1 MHIVAPREQSSGGQG
16 GRKRIDKAE
25 RGWSVHPPIYCKRL
39 ILPPKYTSSYF
50 PILDVNL
57 RDVAV
62 GVDDVHI
69 GGYSDVDGGAARHT
83 CVPV

>member
-1 MHIVAPREQSSGGQG
+1 ME
-16 GRKRIDKAE
+16 
-25 RGWSVHPPIYCKRL
+25 WPPSNLLQEINFA
-39 ILPPKYTSSYF
+39 PKYTSSYF

-62 GVDDVHI
+62 GVDDVHV
-69 GGYSDVDGGAARHT
+69 GGYSDVDGGAAGHT